1 MSRFLLTPTAKEDLQ
16 EIADFIRQDSPDAAK
31 RVVRKLRESMVQL
44 AGTPW
49 MGHLRED
56 LTDEPIRFWPV
67 YSYLIIYRPET
78 RPLQVLRVLHG
89 ARDVRTILA
98 ASFPILR

>member
-1 MSRFLLTPTAKEDLQ
+1 MSRFLLTPTAKEDLR
-16 EIADFIRQDSPDAAK
+16 EIAEFIRQDSPDAAK
-31 RVVRKLRESMVQL
+31 RVVRKLRESMAHL

-78 RPLQVLRVLHG
+78 SPLQVLRVLHG